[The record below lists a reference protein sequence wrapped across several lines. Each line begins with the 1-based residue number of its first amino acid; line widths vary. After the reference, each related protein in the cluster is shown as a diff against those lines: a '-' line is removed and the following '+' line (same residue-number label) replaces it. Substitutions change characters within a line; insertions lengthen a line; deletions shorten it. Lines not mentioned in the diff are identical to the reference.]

1 MDILS
6 INAVT
11 LATSN
16 MKQAIK
22 FYTTI
27 GFVLFEGGIDE
38 KFTSFGIGASQV
50 LNITN
55 ERSNVKVSWWGRL
68 IIYVSDVDNL
78 YQHIIKQG
86 LTPDFA
92 PRDAEWNER
101 YFHITDPDG
110 HEISFAQ
117 RIN

>member
-1 MDILS
+1 MGIRS

-11 LATSN
+11 LTTSN
-16 MKQAIK
+16 MKRAVE

-27 GFVLFEGGIDE
+27 GFELPKGGMHEG
-38 KFTSFGIGASQV
+38 FTTFKVGESQF
-50 LNITN
+50 LNITDEGPN
-55 ERSNVKVSWWGRL
+55 NRVSWWGRL
-68 IIYVSDVDNL
+68 IIYVSNVDEL
-78 YQHIIKQG
+78 YEHILKQDI
-86 LTPDFA
+86 TSDFA
-92 PRDAEWNER
+92 PRDAPWNER

>member
-6 INAVT
+6 INAIT

-16 MKQAIK
+16 MKVAIK

-27 GFVLFEGGIDE
+27 GFVLVYGGLDE
-38 KFTSFGIGASQV
+38 KFTSFKVGESQF
-50 LNITN
+50 LNITS
-55 ERSNVKVSWWGRL
+55 ERPNVSISWWGRL
-68 IIYVSDVDNL
+68 IFHVSDVDSL
-78 YQHIIKQG
+78 YNHIINRG
-86 LTPDFA
+86 LSPDFT
-92 PRDAEWNER
+92 PRDAVWNER

-110 HEISFAQ
+110 HELSFAQ

>member
-16 MKQAIK
+16 MEVAIK

-27 GFVLFEGGIDE
+27 GFELYHGGIDE
-38 KFTSFGIGASQV
+38 MFTTFKVGESQY
-50 LNITN
+50 LNLTCEKPN
-55 ERSNVKVSWWGRL
+55 ERVSWWGRL
-68 IIYVSDVDNL
+68 IFYVSDVDRL
-78 YQHIIKQG
+78 YEHIIKNE
-86 LTPDFA
+86 LAPKFA
-92 PRDAEWNER
+92 PRDAVWNER
-101 YFHITDPDG
+101 YFHITDHDG
-110 HEISFAQ
+110 HELSFAQ